1 MKKKELEDLRSQS
14 IRELEKQAE
23 NLIKEIAMQKI
34 ELETNKPKD
43 SNILLKK
50 RKKLARIWTIIEEKK
65 ITNG

>member
-14 IRELEKQAE
+14 IKELEKQAE

-65 ITNG
+65 IANG